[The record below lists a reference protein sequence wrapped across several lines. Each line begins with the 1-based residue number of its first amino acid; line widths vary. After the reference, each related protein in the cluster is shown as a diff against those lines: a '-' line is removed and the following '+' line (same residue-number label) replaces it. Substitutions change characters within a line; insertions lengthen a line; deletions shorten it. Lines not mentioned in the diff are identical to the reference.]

1 MTIKEFA
8 LLAGVSVSTVSKIM
22 NGKDASIS
30 ARTREHVLK
39 LAKEYNY
46 VPYAS
51 AAAPTTRTLTMG
63 VIFQNTEHGK
73 RLVSSILKEAASLG
87 YSLLLRESGDSVDT
101 ELKNISAMAAAHTDG
116 VIWEPVSSDSLF
128 LGEKLDRAGIP
139 YVVIGPYKGAFHMDF
154 EKIGDTATGLLVKK
168 RHASIAC
175 VAGDDSLAREFFQ
188 GYRKRLFD
196 EKLPFRQE
204 LVFPDAKSLPV
215 SGILNGL
222 FTAAVFFSQAE
233 ALKFYETARNLQYE
247 IPEDLSLLTLRDGSS
262 GGDLPF
268 LSSLAVPFDAF
279 GSQAARLLVARI
291 EKWEHMPEFSP
302 DFPLNTET
310 TLSVPRDL
318 QKKRVISIGSVNM
331 DNYLAFDA
339 LPHSGRTVTSSDSAT
354 YPGGKCLNQAVG
366 VARLG
371 HHVSVIGRVGGD
383 ADSDSIYQAVR
394 DCRIDSS
401 GLLRTPGQKTGQAYI
416 FVQKNGESMI
426 SILSGANSQ
435 VCPGDITAAER
446 LFDGACCCLIQT
458 EIPMEAVLTAASMA
472 KRYGLMTVL
481 KPSSCGP
488 LPEELLKNIDVAVP
502 NAEELSMICPGKG
515 SIKEK
520 AARLLSHGIKTVI
533 VTLGAGG
540 CWIFGKETACHIE
553 AADFRSVDNTGA
565 ADAFISALVSYLLY
579 GFSMEASCRIAS
591 CAAGFSITR
600 QGGTPALVDKDTL
613 EQYLEQ
619 NSPSLIK
626 EADRKKDR

>member
-339 LPHSGRTVTSSDSAT
+339 LPH
-354 YPGGKCLNQAVG
+354 L
-366 VARLG
+366 
-371 HHVSVIGRVGGD
+371 
-383 ADSDSIYQAVR
+383 
-394 DCRIDSS
+394 
-401 GLLRTPGQKTGQAYI
+401 
-416 FVQKNGESMI
+416 
-426 SILSGANSQ
+426 
-435 VCPGDITAAER
+435 
-446 LFDGACCCLIQT
+446 
-458 EIPMEAVLTAASMA
+458 
-472 KRYGLMTVL
+472 
-481 KPSSCGP
+481 
-488 LPEELLKNIDVAVP
+488 
-502 NAEELSMICPGKG
+502 
-515 SIKEK
+515 
-520 AARLLSHGIKTVI
+520 
-533 VTLGAGG
+533 
-540 CWIFGKETACHIE
+540 
-553 AADFRSVDNTGA
+553 
-565 ADAFISALVSYLLY
+565 
-579 GFSMEASCRIAS
+579 
-591 CAAGFSITR
+591 
-600 QGGTPALVDKDTL
+600 
-613 EQYLEQ
+613 
-619 NSPSLIK
+619 SLIHI
-626 EADRKKDR
+626 